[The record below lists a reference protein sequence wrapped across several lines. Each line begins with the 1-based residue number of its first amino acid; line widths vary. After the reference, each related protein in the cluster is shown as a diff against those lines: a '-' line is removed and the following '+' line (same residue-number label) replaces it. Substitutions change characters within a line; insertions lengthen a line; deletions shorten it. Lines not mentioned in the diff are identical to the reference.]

1 MAAIILP
8 RKHYTQP
15 HKRVEVA
22 PEWADSLIDVFTSD
36 SLITAGS
43 LSRQVYENGL
53 ALSGGTTGNGGRVSG
68 RRLVAGLQHSTAIAV
83 ASVSGVATT
92 PLNGRPFY
100 CERSESVQ
108 IYKFGLAPFSITSV
122 SFVVRNRFSN
132 LINNATAIPIPP
144 QRRNFFTTALVTNG
158 PSERRIYCSG
168 QSATNT
174 TNIPIDYTKAN
185 DVRICGDAMDS
196 AVSFMGGVF
205 LVVLYGRAMV
215 DDEIDEID
223 ANPWRIFRADPVRIY
238 SLPPVLTIPTLSAPG
253 VTDITAT
260 AARPQVTLTY

>member
-15 HKRVEVA
+15 HGRVEVA

-43 LSRQVYENGL
+43 LSRQVHKNGL
-53 ALSGGTTGNGGRVSG
+53 ALSRGTLNGGRVSG

-83 ASVSGVATT
+83 ASMSGAVAGTS
-92 PLNGRPFY
+92 GRVFY
-100 CERSESVQ
+100 CERSDSLQ
-108 IYKFGLAPFSITSV
+108 IYKFGLAASSISAV
-122 SFVVRNRFSN
+122 SFVVRNRLSN
-132 LINNATAIPIPP
+132 LINNVTTIPIPP
-144 QRRNFFTTALVTNG
+144 QRRNFCTTALVTNG

-174 TNIPIDYTKAN
+174 TNIPIDYTTAN
-185 DVRICGDAMDS
+185 DVRICGDAIDNTE
-196 AVSFMGGVF
+196 SFSGGVF

-238 SLPPVLTIPTLSAPG
+238 SLPPVLTIPTLSSPG